1 MLAAIGV
8 AQMEKFLNILKRKKE
23 IDKKYRD
30 ELNGIGDIKFQFND
44 PSSDPNCWLFT
55 FQTKKMR
62 QLLKY
67 LNKNNIQSRPFWT
80 PMNKLPMY
88 KKFDYISEDDNSNY
102 LFKKCLSIPSSS
114 NLNREDQNKVIYEIK
129 KFYQK

>member
-1 MLAAIGV
+1 
-8 AQMEKFLNILKRKKE
+8 
-23 IDKKYRD
+23 
-30 ELNGIGDIKFQFND
+30 
-44 PSSDPNCWLFT
+44 
-55 FQTKKMR
+55 MR

>member
-1 MLAAIGV
+1 
-8 AQMEKFLNILKRKKE
+8 
-23 IDKKYRD
+23 
-30 ELNGIGDIKFQFND
+30 
-44 PSSDPNCWLFT
+44 
-55 FQTKKMR
+55 MR

-114 NLNREDQNKVIYEIK
+114 NLNREDQKIKLFMKSKNFIK
-129 KFYQK
+129 K